1 MTEPLSLQIARDARR
16 LADEH
21 EQAAMAI
28 IALADEALNSSR
40 DAMRLLTDTVAKK
53 QNNSAVLQ
61 DLRREQSL
69 LQSLQTRVQNL
80 ASMAKEDAEK
90 AYNEALDIY
99 TRANGLV
106 VPTIN
111 VPLMLSQATTIDD
124 RLVMHIAMRVD

>member
-1 MTEPLSLQIARDARR
+1 V
-16 LADEH
+16 
-21 EQAAMAI
+21 

-61 DLRREQSL
+61 ELRREQSL

-80 ASMAKEDAEK
+80 ASMAKEDADK

-99 TRANGLV
+99 TRASGLV

-111 VPLMLSQATTIDD
+111 VPLMLSQAESIG
-124 RLVMHIAMRVD
+124 